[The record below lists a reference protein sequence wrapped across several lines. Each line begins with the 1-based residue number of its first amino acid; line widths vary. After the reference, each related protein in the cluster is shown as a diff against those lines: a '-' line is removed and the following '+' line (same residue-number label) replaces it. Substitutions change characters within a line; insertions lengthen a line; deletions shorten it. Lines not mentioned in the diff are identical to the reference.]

1 MRAAGKP
8 DLGYV
13 LCAVSYAT
21 PHCHARR
28 IYRNFLPLEA
38 RGQFPGLRLAGDA
51 S

>member
-1 MRAAGKP
+1 MRAACEP

-13 LCAVSYAT
+13 LRAVSYAI

-28 IYRNFLPLEA
+28 FYRNFLPLEA

-51 S
+51 L